1 MSKKL
6 KANKPIF
13 MEYFGYDA
21 DMKRAKLAKRLAT
34 RKKLRKAGLGD

>member
-21 DMKRAKLAKRLAT
+21 DQKRANLAKKIAT
-34 RKKLRKAGLGD
+34 REKLRRAGLGD